1 MYSFKLL
8 SHPETL
14 LVDHLENVYNCGIRI
29 LEENK
34 LFLEDKEFLKIILIG
49 HDLGKATLYF
59 QDYIKKIES
68 HGSIKNHGFLSALFT
83 YSILQKKFDK
93 DKALKGFL
101 VVKRHHGNIQNMYDE
116 LSMKKI
122 EVESQLETLDKQ
134 LKTIDFREL
143 NLILEKFNL
152 PYVKSKEIKDRF
164 MELFDEMEA
173 VIYYEDDMLLNIE
186 EYFKL
191 KYFYSILIYSDKFSV
206 IFDKKREK
214 NKEIKIE
221 KLEEFIEK
229 LPKCKNIINDK
240 RNEARINVESKIENL
255 NKKIFTL
262 TLPTGMGKTLNSLN
276 FALKLREK
284 LYKEEGIYY
293 NIIYT
298 FPFTSIIDQ
307 TYEIFQKIFGNRTSD
322 VLKHHYLSK
331 VEYKDDED
339 YFETEK
345 SKFLIETWDSKIVV
359 TTFVKLLQCIFSN
372 KNSELL
378 KFNKLANCIVILD
391 EIQNIPYKYWKLIR
405 HSFEVL
411 SDILN
416 TYFVL
421 MTATQPLIFKGDIEL
436 VENTKEYF
444 KIFKRTKLNID
455 LKERS
460 IDEFIDEIK
469 PIIEKVNKIMIV
481 LNTVKSA
488 QEVYKQIKNIADK
501 KVIFLSASVIPKDRK
516 KRILEIKKLDK
527 YILVSTQVVEAGVDI
542 DNDVVIRDIGPWDSI
557 VQCAGR
563 CNRNNERDIG
573 DVYIYKLK
581 GEKSIFANIVYGRF
595 LISKTEKILKNN
607 SHIFEHDFFDYSKDY
622 FEEINKDKS
631 DDYSNRIIE
640 DINQLNFNEVDN
652 QFKLIENNSLYIMPV
667 FIEKDEEATY
677 IWTKYEELFDI
688 KDRFE
693 RMNKFLEI
701 KEKFLSYVI
710 NINIKDFSFVR
721 DRFYGKIPIENL
733 DYYYSNE
740 YGFITNNDQTM
751 FF

>member
-1 MYSFKLL
+1 
-8 SHPETL
+8 
-14 LVDHLENVYNCGIRI
+14 
-29 LEENK
+29 
-34 LFLEDKEFLKIILIG
+34 
-49 HDLGKATLYF
+49 
-59 QDYIKKIES
+59 
-68 HGSIKNHGFLSALFT
+68 
-83 YSILQKKFDK
+83 
-93 DKALKGFL
+93 
-101 VVKRHHGNIQNMYDE
+101 
-116 LSMKKI
+116 
-122 EVESQLETLDKQ
+122 
-134 LKTIDFREL
+134 
-143 NLILEKFNL
+143 
-152 PYVKSKEIKDRF
+152 
-164 MELFDEMEA
+164 
-173 VIYYEDDMLLNIE
+173 
-186 EYFKL
+186 
-191 KYFYSILIYSDKFSV
+191 
-206 IFDKKREK
+206 
-214 NKEIKIE
+214 
-221 KLEEFIEK
+221 
-229 LPKCKNIINDK
+229 
-240 RNEARINVESKIENL
+240 
-255 NKKIFTL
+255 
-262 TLPTGMGKTLNSLN
+262 MGKTLNSLN

>member
-1 MYSFKLL
+1 MCSFKLL

-14 LVDHLENVYNCGIRI
+14 LVDHLEKVYRCGIEI
-29 LEENK
+29 LEENR
-34 LFLEDKEFLKIILIG
+34 LFLEDKEFLKTVLIG

-59 QDYIKKIES
+59 QDYIKQIES

-83 YSILQKKFDK
+83 YNILQKKFDK

-101 VVKRHHGNIQNMYDE
+101 IVKRHHGNIQNMCDE
-116 LSMKKI
+116 LSMKPI
-122 EVESQLETLDKQ
+122 EVEEQLEVLDEQ
-134 LKTIDFREL
+134 LKTIDFKEL

-152 PYVKSKEIKDRF
+152 PSVKYEEIKDIF
-164 MELFDEMEA
+164 IELFDEMEA
-173 VIYYEDDMLLNIE
+173 VFYYQDDMTLDIG

-206 IFDKKREK
+206 IFDVKRES

-221 KLEEFIEK
+221 KLEEFIQK
-229 LPKCKNIINDK
+229 LPRSKNIINDK
-240 RNEARINVESKIENL
+240 RNEARIEVESKIENL
-255 NKKIFTL
+255 DNKIFTL

-284 LYKEEGIYY
+284 LYKKEGIYY
-293 NIIYT
+293 NIVYT

-345 SKFLIETWDSKIVV
+345 SKFLIETWDSRIVV

-391 EIQNIPYKYWKLIR
+391 EVQNIPYKYWKLIR
-405 HSFEVL
+405 QSFEVL
-411 SDILN
+411 SDMLN
-416 TYFVL
+416 TYFIL
-421 MTATQPLIFKGDIEL
+421 MTATQPLIFKDEIEL

-460 IDEFIDEIK
+460 IDEFIYEIK
-469 PIIEKVNKIMIV
+469 PIINKADKVMIV

-488 QEVYKQIKNIADK
+488 QEVYKQIKNITDK

-516 KRILEIKKLDK
+516 ERISKIKELDK
-527 YILVSTQVVEAGVDI
+527 CVLVSTQVVEAGVDI
-542 DNDVVIRDIGPWDSI
+542 DNDIVIRDIGPWDSI

-563 CNRNNERDIG
+563 CNRNNKKDIG
-573 DVYIYKLK
+573 NVYVYKLK
-581 GEKSIFANIVYGRF
+581 GERNVFANMVYGRF
-595 LISKTEKILKNN
+595 LISKTEKILKGN
-607 SHIFEHDFFDYSKDY
+607 SHIFECDYFDYSKAY

-631 DDYSNRIIE
+631 DDCSNRIID
-640 DINQLNFNEVDN
+640 DISQLNFNEVDN

-677 IWTKYEELFDI
+677 IWSKYEKLFDI

-710 NINIKDFSFVR
+710 NINIKDFPFAR

-733 DYYYSNE
+733 DYYYSDE

>member
-14 LVDHLENVYNCGIRI
+14 LVDHLENVYNCGIGI
-29 LEENK
+29 LEENR

-49 HDLGKATLYF
+49 HDLGKATSYF

-101 VVKRHHGNIQNMYDE
+101 IVKRHHGNIQNMYDE

-152 PYVKSKEIKDRF
+152 PYVKSEEIKDRF
-164 MELFDEMEA
+164 IELFDEMEA

-214 NKEIKIE
+214 SKEIKIE

-391 EIQNIPYKYWKLIR
+391 EVQNIPYKYWKLIR
-405 HSFEVL
+405 QSFEVL
-411 SDILN
+411 SDVLN
-416 TYFVL
+416 TYFIL
-421 MTATQPLIFKGDIEL
+421 MTATQPLIFKGDVEL

-460 IDEFIDEIK
+460 IDEFIDEIE
-469 PIIEKVNKIMIV
+469 PIIKRANKIMIV

-488 QEVYKQIKNIADK
+488 QEVYKQIKSIADK

-516 KRILEIKKLDK
+516 ERILEIKKLDK

-573 DVYIYKLK
+573 NVYIYKLK
-581 GEKSIFANIVYGRF
+581 GERNIFANIVYGRF
-595 LISKTEKILKNN
+595 LISKTEKILKDN
-607 SHIFEHDFFDYSKDY
+607 SHIFEHDFFDYSKYY

-640 DINQLNFNEVDN
+640 DINQLNFNEVNN

-677 IWTKYEELFDI
+677 LWTKYEELFDI

-710 NINIKDFSFVR
+710 NINIKDFPFVR

-733 DYYYSNE
+733 DYYYSDE
-740 YGFITNNDQTM
+740 YGFITDNDQTM

>member
-14 LVDHLENVYNCGIRI
+14 LVDHLEKVYNYGMEI
-29 LEENK
+29 LKENK
-34 LFLEDKEFLKIILIG
+34 LFLEDRDFLKIILIG
-49 HDLGKATLYF
+49 HDLGKATSYF

-68 HGSIKNHGFLSALFT
+68 HGFIKNHGFLSALFT
-83 YSILQKKFDK
+83 YVILQKKFDK

-101 VVKRHHGNIQNMYDE
+101 IVKRHHGNIQNMYDE

-122 EVESQLETLDKQ
+122 EVESQIEILDKQ
-134 LKTIDFREL
+134 LKTIDFKEL
-143 NLILEKFNL
+143 NSILEKFNL
-152 PYVKSKEIKDRF
+152 PCVKSEEIKDIF
-164 MELFDEMEA
+164 IELFDEMEA

-240 RNEARINVESKIENL
+240 RNEAKINVESKIENL

-284 LYKEEGIYY
+284 LYKEKGIHY

-331 VEYKDDED
+331 VEYKDSED

-359 TTFVKLLQCIFSN
+359 IIFIKLLNCIFSN

-378 KFNKLANCIVILD
+378 KFNKLANSIVILD
-391 EIQNIPYKYWKLIR
+391 EVQNIPYKYWKLIR
-405 HSFEVL
+405 HSFKVL
-411 SDILN
+411 SNLLN
-416 TYFVL
+416 TYFIL
-421 MTATQPLIFKGDIEL
+421 MTATQPLIFKGDVEL
-436 VENTKEYF
+436 VENTREYF

-460 IDEFIDEIK
+460 IDEFIEEIES
-469 PIIEKVNKIMIV
+469 IIKRANKIMIV

-488 QEVYKQIKNIADK
+488 QEVYKQIKDITDK
-501 KVIFLSASVIPKDRK
+501 KVVFLSASVIPKDRK
-516 KRILEIKKLDK
+516 ERILEIKKLDK

-563 CNRNNERDIG
+563 CNRNNEKDIG
-573 DVYIYKLK
+573 NVYIYKLK
-581 GEKSIFANIVYGRF
+581 GEKSVFANIVYGRF
-595 LISKTEKILKNN
+595 LISKTEKILKDN
-607 SHIFEHDFFDYSKDY
+607 SYIFESDYFDYSKYY

-640 DINQLNFNEVDN
+640 DINQLNFSEVDN

-667 FIEKDEEATY
+667 FIEKDKEAAY

-688 KDRFE
+688 KDRFK

-710 NINIKDFSFVR
+710 NINIKDFPFMR